1 MRTTWIVLRLSVTC
15 LLLSSSALGQT
26 GSTGALT
33 GTISDPSG
41 AVVAGAQVK
50 ATNAATGE
58 ERTGVSQENGNYT
71 LPLLLPGSYR
81 VEFSATGFKQAVKP
95 VLQVNVTETARLDVQ
110 LEVGNVQEQVTVTS
124 EAGLLQTES
133 STLGTVAN
141 SVAVSNLRWST
152 ATIPRS
158 SHSRPA
164 LPLR

>member
-1 MRTTWIVLRLSVTC
+1 
-15 LLLSSSALGQT
+15 LSSSALGQT